1 MGRKL
6 VNKFQLSEELS
17 KHIDDDTGIVL
28 IGSRLVWW
36 DKTAPMIGSILKDKY
51 KIPNV
56 YGTYEDPI
64 TALNLEE
71 RISNIKHNKII
82 AIDSGVRVGN
92 TCIGE
97 ILIGNIPIKP
107 GLGIGKNLMSVGDV
121 SIVAVTVEQN
131 RALCDY
137 EQYGGTKEENI
148 INGLVCDISWA
159 INDAYK
165 KSIKCIDK

>member
-1 MGRKL
+1 MKREL
-6 VNKFQLSEELS
+6 VNKYELSKELS
-17 KHIDDDTGIVL
+17 KHIDNDTGIVL
-28 IGSRLVWW
+28 IGSKLVWW
-36 DKTAPMIGSILKDKY
+36 DKTAPMIGSILRDKY

-56 YGTYEDPI
+56 YGTYEEPI

-97 ILIGNIPIKP
+97 ILFGDIPIKP
-107 GLGIGKNLMSVGDV
+107 GLGIGKNLMCVGDV

-137 EQYGGTKEENI
+137 KQYGSTKEENM

-159 INDAYK
+159 INDVYK
-165 KSIKCIDK
+165 KINK

>member
-17 KHIDDDTGIVL
+17 THIDNDTGIVL
-28 IGSRLVWW
+28 IGSLVWW
-36 DKTAPMIGSILKDKY
+36 DKTAPMIGSILKNKY

-56 YGTYEDPI
+56 YGTYENPI

-71 RISNIKHNKII
+71 RILNIKHNKII

-92 TCIGE
+92 THIGE
-97 ILIGNIPIKP
+97 ILIGDIPIKP

-137 EQYGGTKEENI
+137 KQYGSAKEENI
-148 INGLVCDISWA
+148 INGLVCNISWA

-165 KSIKCIDK
+165 KSLKSIDK

>member
-6 VNKFQLSEELS
+6 VNKYELSEELS
-17 KHIDDDTGIVL
+17 KHIDYDTGIVL
-28 IGSRLVWW
+28 IGSLVWW
-36 DKTAPMIGSILKDKY
+36 DKTAPMIGNILRDKY

-97 ILIGNIPIKP
+97 ILFGDIPIKP
-107 GLGIGKNLMSVGDV
+107 GLGIGKNLISVGDV
-121 SIVAVTVEQN
+121 SIVAVTVDQK
-131 RALCDY
+131 RALCD
-137 EQYGGTKEENI
+137 
-148 INGLVCDISWA
+148 
-159 INDAYK
+159 
-165 KSIKCIDK
+165 

>member
-1 MGRKL
+1 MRRES

-28 IGSRLVWW
+28 IGSLVWW
-36 DKTAPMIGSILKDKY
+36 DKTAPMIGSILRDKY

-92 TCIGE
+92 THIGE
-97 ILIGNIPIKP
+97 ILFGNIPIKP

-131 RALCDY
+131 RALYDY
-137 EQYGGTKEENI
+137 KQYGSTKEENI
-148 INGLVCDISWA
+148 INSLICDISWA

-165 KSIKCIDK
+165 KVKALSNK